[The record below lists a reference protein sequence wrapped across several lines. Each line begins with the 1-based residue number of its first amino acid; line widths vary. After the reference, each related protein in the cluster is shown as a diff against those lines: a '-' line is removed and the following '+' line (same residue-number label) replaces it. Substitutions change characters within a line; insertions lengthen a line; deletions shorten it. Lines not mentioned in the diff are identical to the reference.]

1 MGMGSLPEE
10 PFRAQGTSNEFQRF
24 EHRRTISARHITNRN
39 LAENNLT
46 SNNLTGNNLARARM
60 ARARWAEDLV
70 AKWYEKN
77 GYGIVVR
84 NWHCREGE
92 LDIVAVITDKS
103 VTTIAIVEVKA
114 RASHNFGTP
123 LEAVTVA
130 KQHKIRIATTK
141 LLATRPDLRGE
152 VRFDVVGVLGTQIEV
167 LHNAF

>member
-1 MGMGSLPEE
+1 
-10 PFRAQGTSNEFQRF
+10 
-24 EHRRTISARHITNRN
+24 
-39 LAENNLT
+39 
-46 SNNLTGNNLARARM
+46 M

-70 AKWYEKN
+70 ARWYENN

-92 LDIVAVITDKS
+92 LDIVAVITAKS

-114 RASHNFGTP
+114 RASQNFGTP
-123 LEAVTVA
+123 LEAVTLA

-141 LLATRPDLRGE
+141 FLAARPDLRGE

>member
-1 MGMGSLPEE
+1 MGSLPEE
-10 PFRAQGTSNEFQRF
+10 PFRAQGTSHEFQRF

-46 SNNLTGNNLARARM
+46 SNNLTSKNLAGARM

-77 GYGIVVR
+77 GYEIVVR

-123 LEAVTVA
+123 LEAVTLA

>member
-1 MGMGSLPEE
+1 
-10 PFRAQGTSNEFQRF
+10 
-24 EHRRTISARHITNRN
+24 
-39 LAENNLT
+39 
-46 SNNLTGNNLARARM
+46 M

-70 AKWYEKN
+70 ARWYENN

-92 LDIVAVITDKS
+92 LDIVAVIANKS
-103 VTTIAIVEVKA
+103 VTTIAIIEVKA

-123 LEAVTVA
+123 LEAVTPA

-141 LLATRPDLRGE
+141 FLATRPDLRGE
-152 VRFDVVGVLGTQIEV
+152 VRFDVVGVLGTQIDV